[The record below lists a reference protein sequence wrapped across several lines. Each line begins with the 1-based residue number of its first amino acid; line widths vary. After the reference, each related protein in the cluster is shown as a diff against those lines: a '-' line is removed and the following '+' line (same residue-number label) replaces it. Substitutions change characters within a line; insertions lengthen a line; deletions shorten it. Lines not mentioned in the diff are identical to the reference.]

1 MEQKLRNAAEC
12 LPETNLEAAS
22 ICGLARLEQGSR
34 KPGFSSNG
42 FGRVLAAMAC
52 LVLLIGLGF
61 GGYAYAAEVKEYNA
75 AVAFF
80 AENNLST
87 EGLTREEIKAVYKDI
102 ITESFSYG
110 KTGEVIKN
118 SLTSEQIGGY
128 EIWQGEPTPEDV
140 ENLWNYKNYDGWF
153 VHSVPESVYSHRS
166 VYDYSDVYNSYKA
179 SYVEK
184 HDGDSLVWSVRITD
198 FYVQK
203 TVPVSDGVIAYG
215 DNYRWS
221 SGQTQYAWMAK
232 IDAEGNLLW
241 THKLD
246 NGFENEYIA
255 EILENA
261 DGSYAVISRGD
272 LKYFCLSQYASDGM
286 RTLFNKTE
294 IGNRGIWNAAR
305 FGDGYIVQLGSYM
318 ENEYA
323 RIVKVDREGNIT
335 DSFSYS
341 SENSNYYIKDMIEF
355 DGRVYLSAYATPKLG
370 EDERTYGGRTEI
382 ARILDYVFSSDNW
395 AISGEEL
402 TPIVRDNY
410 TAILLVCDPTSG
422 TPKTFFSV
430 KGSLGASLEIRES
443 GQLLWKVESIT
454 STFFSP
460 ATSSFTIGGASYVYL
475 YTFGED
481 GALVSREKTGEV
493 VDFRR

>member
-1 MEQKLRNAAEC
+1 MEQKLKDAASG
-12 LPETNLEAAS
+12 LPETELEFTQ
-22 ICGLARLEQGSR
+22 ICDLARLKHGTR
-34 KPGFSSNG
+34 KSPLSLSGIHRSL
-42 FGRVLAAMAC
+42 VAATC
-52 LVLLIGLGF
+52 LLLLLGLGF

-140 ENLWNYKNYDGWF
+140 ENLWNYKNYHGWF
-153 VHSVPESVYSHRS
+153 TNTMPNDVYSHRS
-166 VYDYSDVYNSYKA
+166 EFDHTDIHNSHKG

-184 HDGDSLVWSVRITD
+184 HEGDSLVWSVCITD
-198 FYVQK
+198 FWILEV
-203 TVPVSDGVIAYG
+203 VPVSNGVIAYG
-215 DNYRWS
+215 TNYRWS
-221 SGQTQYAWMAK
+221 SAQTEFAWMAK
-232 IDAEGNLLW
+232 IDENGNLLW
-241 THKLD
+241 THKMD
-246 NGFENEYIA
+246 NGFEHEYIA

-272 LKYFCLSQYASDGM
+272 LKHFCLSQYASDGT

-294 IGNRGIWNAAR
+294 IGNRGIWNAAH

-318 ENEYA
+318 ENEHA

-341 SENSNYYIKDMIEF
+341 SKDSDYYITDMIEF
-355 DGRVYLSAYATPKLG
+355 DGKVYLSAYATPKLC

-382 ARILDYVFSSDNW
+382 ARILDYVFSLENWKISD
-395 AISGEEL
+395 EEL
-402 TPIVRDNY
+402 TPMVRDNY
-410 TAILLVCDPTSG
+410 MAILLVCDPISG
-422 TPKTFFSV
+422 IPKTFFSV
-430 KGSLGASLEIRES
+430 KGSLGASLEINES